1 MAGVPFWR
9 QNLPYIVIA
18 LLDVFVIGIGFSLP
32 VLAVFYGFGVGWWFV
47 RRGPY
52 VLPESLPETGGS
64 AVERARIRSLL
75 AHAAALAAVTL
86 VVLLFVWAGA
96 IPAFLDPSV
105 DAAELGVPLLLRASQ
120 PSKIAWLVLLFV
132 AGPLAQ
138 FMAVVTAGT
147 LAFARTPR
155 LKARP

>member
-18 LLDVFVIGIGFSLP
+18 LLDVFAIGVGFSLP
-32 VLAVFYGFGVGWWFV
+32 ILAVFYGFGVGWWFV

-105 DAAELGVPLLLRASQ
+105 DAAELGVPLLLRASR

>member
-155 LKARP
+155 LKARL